1 MVDKCSFFTFAITCL
16 KIFAT
21 VVNTIV
27 LHITGKQPPS
37 IKRPNN
43 LNLAPDISNMNY
55 MAHLGSS
62 RQGGNDATST
72 ISEYRIL
79 PEFHLDLR
87 EDGATFTKEWA
98 NFTQTCHLPM
108 VEFVELLSYSPAIL
122 QFSEDMAE
130 EIDPEDDSLVTQ
142 VIYLNSERA
151 IFLSSKSVE
160 QKGGKDPV
168 RYSNLAIKSVYRGA
182 DKKTHG
188 ISDNSCSFR

>member
-1 MVDKCSFFTFAITCL
+1 MIIFTFAITCL

-43 LNLAPDISNMNY
+43 LNLAPDIGNMNY

-72 ISEYRIL
+72 ISEYRIS

-87 EDGATFTKEWA
+87 EDGATFTKEWS

-122 QFSEDMAE
+122 QFSEDSAHCY
-130 EIDPEDDSLVTQ
+130 DS
-142 VIYLNSERA
+142 E
-151 IFLSSKSVE
+151 
-160 QKGGKDPV
+160 
-168 RYSNLAIKSVYRGA
+168 
-182 DKKTHG
+182 
-188 ISDNSCSFR
+188 